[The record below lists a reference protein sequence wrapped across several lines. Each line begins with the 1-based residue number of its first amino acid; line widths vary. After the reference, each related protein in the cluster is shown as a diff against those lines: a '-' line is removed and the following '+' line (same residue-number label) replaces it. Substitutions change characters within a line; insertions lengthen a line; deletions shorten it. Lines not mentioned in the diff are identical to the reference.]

1 MNIQKTVVSVACTAA
16 LLALIAIPGG
26 AQQGPPPLGDG
37 LPAPSDDDVT
47 SADAIIAA
55 LYDVIS
61 GAAGEERD
69 WDRWRSLF
77 ANGSQLIPTGRR
89 PNSPRAGARFM
100 TIEDY
105 IVGSGPRLEESGF
118 FESEIGRHTV
128 SFGSVSH
135 AFSAYE
141 SRRTAEGEVF
151 MRGINSIQL
160 FDDGERWWIMNV
172 MWDSE
177 RPDNPIPEQ
186 YLN

>member
-1 MNIQKTVVSVACTAA
+1 MNIQRAFRSAGCTTA
-16 LLALIAIPGG
+16 LLTLLVMSGY
-26 AQQGPPPLGDG
+26 AQQGPPSLNEG
-37 LPAPSDDDVT
+37 LPTPSDDDVV

-61 GAAGEERD
+61 GPAGEERD

-89 PNSPRAGARFM
+89 PNSTRAGARFM

-105 IVGSGPRLEESGF
+105 IVGSGPRLEQGGF

-128 SFGSVSH
+128 SFGNVTH

-141 SRRTAEGEVF
+141 ARRTAEGEVF